1 VCTNA
6 APRARDGD
14 PRFAPVVLAGYTAA
28 DTPRPAVYPYCAR
41 HIREPI
47 ALLCSAP
54 RGTRDEGDRTR
65 RLCSG
70 ADVGSSTI
78 GAELIHGF
86 LKFPRHHL
94 QSAQAPQHA
103 RTGFAAIPFATK
115 SGVEPTTA
123 GMLRLLGEELQLS
136 APPALPTPLRL
147 PGRVHDQ
154 LM

>member
-1 VCTNA
+1 MPHRGQETVIRVLRLWCWRDI
-6 APRARDGD
+6 PRRTPRD
-14 PRFAPVVLAGYTAA
+14 PRCILTARA
-28 DTPRPAVYPYCAR
+28 TS
-41 HIREPI
+41 REPI
-47 ALLCSAP
+47 AFLWSAP
-54 RGTRDEGDRTR
+54 RSTRDEGDRTR